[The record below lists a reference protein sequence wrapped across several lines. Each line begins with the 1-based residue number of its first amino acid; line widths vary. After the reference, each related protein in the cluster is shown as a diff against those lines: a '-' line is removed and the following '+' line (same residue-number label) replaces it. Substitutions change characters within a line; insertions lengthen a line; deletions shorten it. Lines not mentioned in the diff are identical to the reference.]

1 MKHLILV
8 YILLI
13 SLIAS
18 GQKSFAQDQVLITE
32 AKGKT
37 RVSTN
42 DKGRLL
48 IEVSQTDACKI
59 QKRGVVQY
67 NDFGALGDGK
77 TDDIDAIAA
86 AHAYAN
92 HHQLPVQADGKAT
105 YYIGGKSRT
114 AIINTNTD
122 FSTAQFIIDDRNVQ
136 SRSLPV
142 FSISSGLKPYKIEGI
157 SSLIKNQYK
166 LKLSFPGP
174 CLVLVNDTSNMRFIR
189 MGRNQNNGRAQTDV
203 FIVDKAGNVDS
214 MSPIIWDFDRITS
227 IVAKPVDQ
235 TTLTIK
241 GGIFTTIANQA
252 KSEYSYY
259 SRGIV
264 ISRSNVLVD
273 GLKHYITGEGEQG
286 APYGGFISIR
296 DCAYVTVSN
305 SVFTGHKMYETIG
318 AAGLLVSMGSYGI
331 ASSRSLYVSFV
342 NCSQTND
349 INDPSYWG
357 LMISDYSKNL
367 LLDYCSFSRFDAHM
381 GVVNAT
387 IRNSTLGHQGINI
400 TGRGLLIVENT
411 TIHRASLVYLRG
423 DYGSTWEGE
432 FHFRNCVLKP
442 GNRNAVGASLIA
454 GFNSGQHNFGYTC
467 YMPEKITIENLH
479 IDDSNHPDDYH
490 GPAIFGNFNP
500 QKTDELY
507 VEAFPYQV
515 TKEVVLKNVT
525 TTSGKPLRL
534 SDNQFMFR
542 NVKVINN

>member
-1 MKHLILV
+1 MKHLILFS
-8 YILLI
+8 ILLFT
-13 SLIAS
+13 LNAS
-18 GQKSFAQDQVLITE
+18 GQKSFPQDQVLITE

-42 DKGRLL
+42 DKGQLL
-48 IEVSQTDACKI
+48 VEVSQTDASKM
-59 QKRGVVQY
+59 QKRGVVLY
-67 NDFGALGDGK
+67 SDFGAVGDGE

-86 AHAYAN
+86 AHAFAN
-92 HHQLPVQADGKAT
+92 RHQLPVQADGKVT

-142 FSISSGLKPYKIEGI
+142 FSISSGLKPYKIEGVN
-157 SSLIKNQYK
+157 SLKKNQQK
-166 LKLSFPGP
+166 LKCSFSSIS
-174 CLVLVNDTSNMRFIR
+174 LVVVNDTNIMRYIR
-189 MGRNQNNGRAQTDV
+189 LGRNQNKGRPQTDV
-203 FIVDKAGNVDS
+203 FIVDKEGNVD
-214 MSPIIWDFDRITS
+214 MKSPIIWDFDRITS
-227 IVAKPVDQ
+227 IVAIPVDS
-235 TTLTIK
+235 TPLTIK
-241 GGIFTTIANQA
+241 GGSFTTIANQD
-252 KSEYSYY
+252 KPQYSYY
-259 SRGIV
+259 NRGIV
-264 ISRSNVLVD
+264 INRSNVLVD
-273 GLKHYITGEGEQG
+273 GLKHFITGEGEQG

-318 AAGLLVSMGSYGI
+318 SAGVPVSMGSYGV
-331 ASSRSLYVSFV
+331 ASSRSLYVSLV

-367 LLDYCSFSRFDAHM
+367 VLDNCTFSRFDAHM

-400 TGRGLLIVENT
+400 IGKGILTVENT
-411 TIHRASLVYLRG
+411 TIHRGSLVNLRS

-432 FHFRNCVLKP
+432 FHFRNCVLKT
-442 GNRNAVGASLIA
+442 GNSKAVSASLIA
-454 GFNSGQHNFGYTC
+454 GSNSGQHNFGYTC

-479 IDDSNHPDDYH
+479 IDDSVYSDDYE
-490 GPAIFGNFNP
+490 GPAIFSNFNP
-500 QKTDELY
+500 KMISESYREL
-507 VEAFPYQV
+507 FPYYT

-525 TTSGKPLRL
+525 TTSGKPLRV
-534 SDNQFMFR
+534 SDNPFMFR
-542 NVKVINN
+542 NVKIVQY

>member
-92 HHQLPVQADGKAT
+92 HHQLPVQTDGKAT

-122 FSTAQFIIDDRNVQ
+122 FSTAQFMIDDRNVQ

-157 SSLIKNQYK
+157 SSLKKNQHK

-174 CLVLVNDTSNMRFIR
+174 CLVLVNDTSNTRFIR
-189 MGRNQNNGRAQTDV
+189 LGRNQNNGRPQTDV
-203 FIVDKAGNVDS
+203 FIVDKEGNVDS

-318 AAGLLVSMGSYGI
+318 SAGLPVGMGSYGI
-331 ASSRSLYVSFV
+331 GSSRSLNVSLI

-349 INDPSYWG
+349 INDPTYWG

-367 LLDYCSFSRFDAHM
+367 VLDNCTFSRFDAHM
-381 GVVNAT
+381 GVTNAT

-400 TGRGLLIVENT
+400 TGRGLLMVENT